1 MASRTAVELKEWIKE
16 HRITEVECLVPD
28 MAGIPRGKILPAA
41 KFLATIDSGTLRL
54 PDSVFGQMVTG
65 AHAETEQTTYQSPDM
80 VLKPD
85 AETIRVVPWYQEP
98 TAQVICD
105 CYDREGRPVG
115 VAPRQVLKNIL
126 AKYAARGWKPVVAP
140 ELEFY
145 LSQKNLDP
153 DYPLQPPAG
162 KSGRPQTGRQAY
174 GIDAV
179 NEFDPLFE
187 ESTISARSRRSRS
200 TA

>member
-145 LSQKNLDP
+145 LSQKNLDQRLKSDRP
-153 DYPLQPPAG
+153 DVKRILGVEGNYGQQLGLTNDWVARIVKHVVVPLSLQ
-162 KSGRPQTGRQAY
+162 QC
-174 GIDAV
+174 
-179 NEFDPLFE
+179 
-187 ESTISARSRRSRS
+187 
-200 TA
+200 